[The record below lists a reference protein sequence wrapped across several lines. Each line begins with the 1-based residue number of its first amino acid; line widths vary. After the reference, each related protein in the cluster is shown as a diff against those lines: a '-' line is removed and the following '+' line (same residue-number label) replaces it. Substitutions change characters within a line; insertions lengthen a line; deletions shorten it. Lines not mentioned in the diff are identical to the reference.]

1 MSEQPEPSAAVV
13 ANPRDMRKI
22 VFAAFLGTALEWYD
36 FFLYGTAASIV
47 FAKLYFDEAATAGAA
62 TMLAFLTF
70 GAGFLARPVG
80 AILFGHMGDR
90 YGRRKTL
97 IITVTVMGVST
108 GLIGVLPTYAAIGVA
123 APLLLTALRILQGLS
138 AGGEWGGATLLAL
151 EHAPD
156 EKRGRYASMIQIGS
170 PAGTILSS
178 GAFAGVALLDED
190 AMLSWGWRLP
200 FIASF
205 VLVILAL
212 WLRWKIEETPVFK
225 ELVKEEAVE
234 KLPVVELFK
243 EAPLRLAVGAA
254 CYLFGT
260 AGFFILTTFMI
271 DYATNSRGI
280 SKAVIL
286 DALLIGAVAEAIA
299 LVCTG
304 RVADKIGAA
313 KATVYGYVIAAIV
326 AFPVFWL
333 VDTANTLA
341 VMLAL
346 ILGLGFAS
354 IPYAPQG
361 AVLTKLFPARLHY
374 SGVALSANIAGV
386 VAGFM
391 PATALFMQHHMGGG
405 STGPALLLFLVA
417 LVSLAGAY
425 AAYRLTERPSRDP
438 VGAPV
443 TAGEPL
449 R

>member
-1 MSEQPEPSAAVV
+1 MSQQPEPSTAVV
-13 ANPRDMRKI
+13 ASPRDMRKI

-47 FAKLYFDEAATAGAA
+47 FAKLYFDEAASAGGA

-80 AILFGHMGDR
+80 AVLFGHMGDR

-108 GLIGVLPTYAAIGVA
+108 GLIGFLPTYAAIGIA

-178 GAFAGVALLDED
+178 GAFALVALLDDD
-190 AMLSWGWRLP
+190 AMLSWGWRIP

-212 WLRWKIEETPVFK
+212 WLRWRIEETPVFK
-225 ELVKEEAVE
+225 ELVQEEQVE
-234 KLPVVELFK
+234 KLPVLELFK
-243 EAPLRLAVGAA
+243 EAPVRLVVGAA

-271 DYATNSRGI
+271 DYATSSRGV
-280 SKAVIL
+280 SKSVIL
-286 DALLIGAVAEAIA
+286 NALLIGAVARRSPWSAPA
-299 LVCTG
+299 GSPTRSVRPRPRST
-304 RVADKIGAA
+304 
-313 KATVYGYVIAAIV
+313 AT
-326 AFPVFWL
+326 
-333 VDTANTLA
+333 
-341 VMLAL
+341 
-346 ILGLGFAS
+346 
-354 IPYAPQG
+354 
-361 AVLTKLFPARLHY
+361 
-374 SGVALSANIAGV
+374 
-386 VAGFM
+386 
-391 PATALFMQHHMGGG
+391 
-405 STGPALLLFLVA
+405 
-417 LVSLAGAY
+417 
-425 AAYRLTERPSRDP
+425 PSRRSWP
-438 VGAPV
+438 SRSSGWSTPP
-443 TAGEPL
+443 TPS
-449 R
+449 RS